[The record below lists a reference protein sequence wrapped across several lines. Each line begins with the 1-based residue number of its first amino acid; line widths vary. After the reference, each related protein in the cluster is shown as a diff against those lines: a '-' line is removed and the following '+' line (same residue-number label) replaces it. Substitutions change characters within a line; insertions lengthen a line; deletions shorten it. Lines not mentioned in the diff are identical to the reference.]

1 MNDNY
6 KHWTTELLTL
16 FGMWLWEEEEY
27 GHALLCIHGPQW
39 GYKIGQQLKLSWED
53 VFNDDW
59 GEFKLEIELEGN
71 FEIVRPITGKAL
83 DYLEMAFKMLKERK
97 EGDSI
102 YLNYRTGKPLTT
114 STLNRELKMHSDQFL
129 YELTKKLG
137 YEINLKPLK
146 SNAFQIAWVLKM
158 LDRYHYSKKCM
169 IEMSKFMGH
178 RTLKHTI
185 ELLEIEP
192 MDKIVYDF
200 LGSEMCRTTSDIL
213 QDKEQLS
220 IYVKDAINDSYTEF
234 KKSITHI

>member
-59 GEFKLEIELEGN
+59 GEFKHELELEDN
-71 FEIVRPITGKAL
+71 SEIVRPITGKAL
-83 DYLEMAFKMLKERK
+83 EYLEKAFKMLKERN

-114 STLNRELKMHSDQFL
+114 STLNRELKKHSDQFL
-129 YELTKKLG
+129 YELTEKLG
-137 YEINLKPLK
+137 YEIKLKPLK

-158 LDRYHYSKKCM
+158 LDRYRYSKKCM

-178 RTLKHTI
+178 RTLKDTI
-185 ELLEIEP
+185 ELIEIEP
-192 MDKIVYDF
+192 MEKIIYDF

-220 IYVKDAINDSYTEF
+220 IYVNDAINDSYTEF
-234 KKSITHI
+234 KKSITHL